1 MPRPNKTEE
10 NLKTI
15 ISFLKESQDIGR
27 PKVSTMKLEK
37 SVSGSKDNSFH
48 DHNYSKWYRK
58 RKAVER
64 KISDLAKFC
73 MKQINEDFIKTP
85 TKQCK
90 RKGCPITNVRVEID
104 TRFCSGCGRKYD

>member
-15 ISFLKESQDIGR
+15 ISFLKESQEIGR

-48 DHNYSKWYRK
+48 DHNYSKWHRRGK
-58 RKAVER
+58 LLKER
-64 KISDLAKFC
+64 SLILP
-73 MKQINEDFIKTP
+73 NT
-85 TKQCK
+85 
-90 RKGCPITNVRVEID
+90 V
-104 TRFCSGCGRKYD
+104 